1 MKKLTVTILFTMILF
16 VLAANTINAQNWTDE
31 QKEVWAGV
39 EKYWEAGASGNVD
52 SFMEYFDDTYT
63 GWSYSSKMPQ
73 SKASSKKWIEEDMK
87 NNASVLYSVTP
98 VSIWVKGDFAFVHYY
113 YSQIDKNKETSKNQR
128 SDGNW
133 TDILEK
139 KNGKWLLVGDHG
151 GRTSKPQ

>member
-1 MKKLTVTILFTMILF
+1 MKKLTVTIPFTMILF

-113 YSQIDKNKETSKNQR
+113 YSQIDKIKETSKNQR

-151 GRTSKPQ
+151 GRTSNPQ